1 MRNSELLLE
10 MSSKQQDFTSIRI
23 LLQVSIQKRDSGY
36 RQYISK
42 IVRDA
47 KLILDSFDNLSRI
60 DREMFDYSIY
70 LGARGSDWITGLNPD
85 NLKDEDIRKMLEV
98 FEMP

>member
-1 MRNSELLLE
+1 MDNNSFVLG

-23 LLQVSIQKRDSGY
+23 LLQVSIEETGFTY
-36 RQYISK
+36 RQYVSR

-47 KLILDSFDNLSRI
+47 KLILQSPSNILSI
-60 DREMFDYSIY
+60 DRELFDYSVF
-70 LGARGSDWITGLNPD
+70 
-85 NLKDEDIRKMLEV
+85 LKDRCANWIGQLDPDDLKVDDIKKMLDI

>member
-1 MRNSELLLE
+1 MDNNPFVLG

-23 LLQVSIQKRDSGY
+23 LLQVSIEETEFTY
-36 RQYISK
+36 RQYVSR

-47 KLILDSFDNLSRI
+47 KLILQSPSNILSV
-60 DREMFDYSIY
+60 DRELFDYSVF
-70 LGARGSDWITGLNPD
+70 LKDRGGEWIDQLDPD
-85 NLKDEDIRKMLEV
+85 NLKAEDIRKMLDV

>member
-1 MRNSELLLE
+1 MDNNSFVLG

-23 LLQVSIQKRDSGY
+23 LLQVSIEETEFTY
-36 RQYISK
+36 RQYVSR

-47 KLILDSFDNLSRI
+47 KLILQSPSNILSI
-60 DREMFDYSIY
+60 DRELFDYSVF
-70 LGARGSDWITGLNPD
+70 LRDRGADWIGQLDPD
-85 NLKDEDIRKMLEV
+85 DLKVDDIKKMLDV